1 MSIKLFFLFS
11 LTCGMVFSQSGFL
24 GHQNII
30 ELSSMVNIPMFSG
43 SLKET
48 EYKSRDERMVK
59 HKDWLDY
66 GVSFNYLHVNKK
78 GRLLGFTS
86 AVKALDLSMPVF
98 FITHSKINNNSFSDT
113 TFLRF
118 QSVRYTNFYF
128 APRFEY
134 TTKKGFA
141 GIGLAYDIAAGV
153 SISRILNGYYAYSIN
168 EFGQNEDYWTETDYL
183 LTDYKWQK
191 LYGVFLQTGFKIR
204 YPLNDRLLFNS
215 GFHYTAIFNLKPD
228 NFETGYS
235 NDNIYLSED
244 LFFQLQREN
253 LFTVNLDLGLSFTF

>member
-1 MSIKLFFLFS
+1 MSIRLFLLLS
-11 LTCGMVFSQSGFL
+11 LTSGLVFSQSGFL

-30 ELSSMVNIPMFSG
+30 EFSSMINIPMLSG
-43 SLKET
+43 SLKEA
-48 EYKSRDERMVK
+48 EYASSDERMEN

-66 GVSFNYLHVNKK
+66 GMSFNYLHVNKK

-86 AVKALDLSMPVF
+86 AIKCLDLSMPAY
-98 FITHSKINNNSFSDT
+98 FISFNTVNDDHFSDT

-118 QSVRYTNFYF
+118 QSLRYTNFYF

-153 SISRILNGYYAYSIN
+153 SISRIMNGYYAYSIN
-168 EFGQNEDYWTETDYL
+168 EAGQDEDYWTETDYL
-183 LTDYKWQK
+183 LTDYDWQK

-215 GFHYTAIFNLKPD
+215 GFHYTALFNLKPD
-228 NFETGYS
+228 SFEKGYT

-253 LFTVNLDLGLSFTF
+253 LFTFNFDLGLSFTF